1 MAIYFIA
8 FIKVTWQVKGMQT
21 VWNLCANH
29 AIVYTDTSQQSLS
42 LSSFVHVFLVTNA
55 IMAGQYLSRKV
66 MSKPEAQQG

>member
-1 MAIYFIA
+1 
-8 FIKVTWQVKGMQT
+8 MQT